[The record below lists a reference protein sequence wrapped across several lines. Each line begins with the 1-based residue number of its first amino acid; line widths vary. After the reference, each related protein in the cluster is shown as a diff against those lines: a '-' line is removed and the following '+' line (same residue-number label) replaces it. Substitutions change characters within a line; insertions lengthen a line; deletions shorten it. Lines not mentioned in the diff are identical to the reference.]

1 MSPITNLNHHV
12 RQTFKV
18 TSKGVTVRE
27 LFQPLFLR
35 LETKMSKGHFEQNRF
50 LLSVFEL
57 VILLYPICSTV
68 FPENVTLGTS
78 LLPSYPLRSL
88 RAFVPTSVAS
98 GGRRMG
104 PVGWVR
110 SVSSER
116 RDQWGE
122 TVPKMEAPASVKTTS
137 LGFRVSYKILIGGCS
152 VRVWYQVQLGLAS
165 INR

>member
-78 LLPSYPLRSL
+78 LLPSYPPTLYGRSVL
-88 RAFVPTSVAS
+88 SS
-98 GGRRMG
+98 QRRSRQAAG
-104 PVGWVR
+104 GWVR
-110 SVSSER
+110 SDGFGLFR
-116 RDQWGE
+116 QNDATNG
-122 TVPKMEAPASVKTTS
+122 VKRC
-137 LGFRVSYKILIGGCS
+137 LKWKHLRV
-152 VRVWYQVQLGLAS
+152 
-165 INR
+165 